1 MQLLDFRLF
10 GILNRRLLEH
20 CLSPLGHSLS
30 EYQLFLTAE
39 PTIRRKPSNRPCPPK
54 RSQSLTSQNSLNCNT
69 SKPKMLEYF
78 TPRHIPALIAA
89 TTMTFGGM
97 WPILNA
103 RAAMLEFGLPARVA
117 DAPATWPVM
126 VIGQVRT
133 TCLGTL
139 MLWFYARGQFDVLDT
154 FMAVTGAYA
163 GVVDSW
169 VLWRERENRNAA
181 FRLLSSGLIAGCGIA
196 GLTASG
202 R

>member
-1 MQLLDFRLF
+1 
-10 GILNRRLLEH
+10 
-20 CLSPLGHSLS
+20 
-30 EYQLFLTAE
+30 
-39 PTIRRKPSNRPCPPK
+39 
-54 RSQSLTSQNSLNCNT
+54 
-69 SKPKMLEYF
+69 
-78 TPRHIPALIAA
+78 
-89 TTMTFGGM
+89 
-97 WPILNA
+97 
-103 RAAMLEFGLPARVA
+103 
-117 DAPATWPVM
+117 M

-133 TCLGTL
+133 TCLGLL
-139 MLWFYARGQFDVLDT
+139 MFWFYARGQLDVLDT